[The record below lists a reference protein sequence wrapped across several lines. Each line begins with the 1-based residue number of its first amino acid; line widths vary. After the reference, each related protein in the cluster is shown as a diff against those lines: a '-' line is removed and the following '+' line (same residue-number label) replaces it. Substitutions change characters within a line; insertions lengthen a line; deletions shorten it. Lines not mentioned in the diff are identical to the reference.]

1 MKNMAFQLAS
11 PFIDDYLKQTDI
23 IDYDHPNITALI
35 ESLDIRTQ
43 SELEKV
49 RVFYEF
55 VRDEVTHSWDEQTHV
70 VTKKA
75 SEVAKHKTGIC
86 YAKANLLAALL
97 RKEGIPSGFCYQRL
111 LLFDEPAQGFYLHA
125 FNAAFLSS
133 LNRWIYMDARGNVA
147 TALSI
152 DEPALAYTPDES
164 VGEKT
169 YETVFAEPNEKT
181 MNALAQADDALDMY
195 MHQLPD
201 AL

>member
-1 MKNMAFQLAS
+1 MAFQLAS
-11 PFIDDYLKQTDI
+11 PFIDDYLKPTDI
-23 IDYDHPNITALI
+23 IDYDHPQITALI
-35 ESLDIRTQ
+35 ESLNVSTL

-49 RVFYEF
+49 RVFYEY
-55 VRDEVTHSWDEQTHV
+55 VRDEIMHSWDEQTHL
-70 VTKKA
+70 VTRKA
-75 SEVAKHKTGIC
+75 SEVAEHKTGIC

-97 RKEGIPSGFCYQRL
+97 RKVGIPSGFCYQRL
-111 LLFDEPAQGFYLHA
+111 MLFDEPAQGFYLHA

-147 TALSI
+147 TQLSF
-152 DEPALAYTPDES
+152 DEPALAYNPDES
-164 VGEKT
+164 VGELT

-181 MNALAQADDALDMY
+181 MNALVQADDALQMY

>member
-1 MKNMAFQLAS
+1 MAFQLAS
-11 PFIDDYLKQTDI
+11 PFIDDYLQSTDN

-35 ESLDIRTQ
+35 ESLNVRTQ

-49 RVFYEF
+49 RIFYEF
-55 VRDEVTHSWDEQTHV
+55 VRDEVMHSWDEQTHV
-70 VTKKA
+70 VTQKA
-75 SEVAKHKTGIC
+75 SEVAEHKTGIC

-97 RKEGIPSGFCYQRL
+97 RKEGIPCGFCYQRL
-111 LLFDEPAQGFYLHA
+111 MLFDEPEQGFYLHA

-152 DEPALAYTPDES
+152 HEPALAYTPDES

-169 YETVFAEPNEKT
+169 YDTVFATPNEKT
-181 MNALAQADDALDMY
+181 MNVLAQADDALEMY